1 MLRKTRRIPL
11 YCALVLALIP
21 GFLTGLSLIIAI
33 GAQNAFVIR
42 QGLMR
47 QHVLLIVAI
56 CAISDAA
63 LIFLGTGGLGTLI
76 QSRPSLLEF
85 IRWFGV
91 IYLTWFGIRSVR
103 SAFKSQSLNA
113 GEGAAI
119 SKSKIAATCL
129 ALTFL
134 NPHVYLDTVVLVGS
148 MGAQQPGALQI
159 WFVAGASVAS
169 ATWFSLLGFGARWLA
184 PWFAHPRAW
193 QVLDGI
199 IGLTMWL
206 LAALMLRHALISN

>member
-1 MLRKTRRIPL
+1 
-11 YCALVLALIP
+11 VLTLIP

-47 QHVLLIVAI
+47 QHVLLIVAL

-91 IYLTWFGIRSVR
+91 SYLIWFGIKSLR
-103 SAFKSQSLNA
+103 SAFQNQILEA
-113 GEGAAI
+113 GAGTQA
-119 SKSKIAATCL
+119 SKSKVATTCL

-134 NPHVYLDTVVLVGS
+134 NPHVYLDTVILLGS
-148 MGAQQPGALQI
+148 VANQFDEDKWVFAL
-159 WFVAGASVAS
+159 GASLAS
-169 ATWFSLLGFGARWLA
+169 IAWFSTIGFGARAASRFMSKPIFWKILDSTIAAIMFSIALTLA
-184 PWFAHPRAW
+184 FY
-193 QVLDGI
+193 DFKG
-199 IGLTMWL
+199 
-206 LAALMLRHALISN
+206 

>member
-1 MLRKTRRIPL
+1 MLTF
-11 YCALVLALIP
+11 IP

-47 QHVLLIVAI
+47 QHVFLIVAI

-85 IRWFGV
+85 IRWFGFS
-91 IYLTWFGIRSVR
+91 YLTWFGIRSLR
-103 SAFKSQSLNA
+103 SVFKDQALEA
-113 GEGAAI
+113 GAGATI
-119 SKSKIAATCL
+119 DRSKVIATCL

-134 NPHVYLDTVVLVGS
+134 NPHVYLDTVILLG
-148 MGAQQPGALQI
+148 
-159 WFVAGASVAS
+159 SVANQFEEDKWIFS
-169 ATWFSLLGFGARWLA
+169 FGAAAASLVWFSSIGFGARAASRFMSRPIFWKILDAVIAAIMFTIAFTLA
-184 PWFAHPRAW
+184 IYDFK
-193 QVLDGI
+193 G
-199 IGLTMWL
+199 
-206 LAALMLRHALISN
+206 

>member
-1 MLRKTRRIPL
+1 MGILKVRSYFEVFCGVTHRVAL
-11 YCALVLALIP
+11 YSALMIALIP

-134 NPHVYLDTVVLVGS
+134 NPHVYLDTV
-148 MGAQQPGALQI
+148 I
-159 WFVAGASVAS
+159 
-169 ATWFSLLGFGARWLA
+169 LLGSIANQFEEDRWFFAIGAA
-184 PWFAHPRAW
+184 
-193 QVLDGI
+193 VGGI
-199 IGLTMWL
+199 GTVDRHTDAAGLPVVEGAGDTL
-206 LAALMLRHALISN
+206 